1 MKQIKLT
8 TGPLL
13 DNNGEITE
21 SGYATTLIK
30 DYDRKMIK
38 ARKLRIKEWDYYYVG
53 NNHIGVALT
62 IADNSYMGLYSVS
75 LLNFDEKSEITKS
88 VMTFMPKGKTNLP
101 STSTTGDVKFE
112 NKKLKIYFKN
122 TNGNRKLECT
132 FKNFNHNED
141 LNICIVLESSNTSMV
156 IVTPFDKPKHFYYNQ
171 KINCLK
177 ATGYVTLGDKHYN
190 LDNSYGVLDWGR
202 GVWTYKNTWYWS
214 SASGEINNKT
224 IGFNLGYGFGNNQN
238 ATENMFF
245 YDNECYKLDEVT
257 FNIPKSNGKEK
268 YLDKWTFTSND
279 NALYLEFT
287 PILNRNALTNL
298 LVLKTDQNQ
307 VFGYFNG
314 YIMANDRKIEI
325 NNLLGFAEKVTNW
338 Y

>member
-1 MKQIKLT
+1 MKQIKLSE
-8 TGPLL
+8 GPLL
-13 DNNGEITE
+13 TSDGEICE

-38 ARKLRIKEWDYYYVG
+38 ANKLRIKEWDYYYVG

-101 STSTTGDVKFE
+101 STSETGDVKFE

-141 LNICIVLESSNTSMV
+141 LNICIVLENSNTSMV
-156 IVTPFDKPKHFYYNQ
+156 IVTPFDVSKHFYYNQ

-177 ATGYVTLGDKHYN
+177 ATGYVTLGKTHYN

-257 FNIPKSNGKEK
+257 FNIPKSNNKEN
-268 YLDKWTFTSND
+268 YLDKWIFTSND
-279 NALYLEFT
+279 NTLYLEFT
-287 PILNRNALTNL
+287 PILNRSALTNL

-314 YIMANDRKIEI
+314 YIMANDKKIEI